1 MTIRRTT
8 LLKILA
14 AFLWACAAYYVYCW
28 LDRTDVPIRYI
39 PRYIRELIH
48 STGAWGPVVLIAL
61 HIFRTIVFVPTT
73 ALILVSGSLYGP
85 VWGTLINLVGANLSA
100 GGAFV
105 LGKFFG
111 RRFVK
116 EHEHGWVRKY
126 DELLTKE
133 GFFTILAMRLL
144 FFPFD
149 VVNYLSGMSGITY
162 RQFALATFLGIIPA
176 TVTVTVLGGAFD
188 NPRAYFLFGVLMIAT
203 IASVVFMKRSKWVK
217 EKLFAKRPEHV
228 I

>member
-1 MTIRRTT
+1 MKIRHAT
-8 LLKILA
+8 LLKIVA
-14 AFLWACAAYYVYCW
+14 ALLWAGAAYYLYCW
-28 LDRTDVPIRYI
+28 VDQTNVPLRYI
-39 PRYIRELIH
+39 PRYIKELIH
-48 STGAWGPVVLIAL
+48 TYGAWGPLALIVLHGI
-61 HIFRTIVFVPTT
+61 RTVVFVPTT

-85 VWGTLINLVGANLSA
+85 MWGTVINLAGANISA
-100 GGAFV
+100 AFAFA
-105 LGKFFG
+105 LGRFFG

-188 NPRAYFLFGVLMIAT
+188 NPRAYVVFGGLMIAT
-203 IASVVFMKRSKWVK
+203 ILSVVAMRRSKWVK